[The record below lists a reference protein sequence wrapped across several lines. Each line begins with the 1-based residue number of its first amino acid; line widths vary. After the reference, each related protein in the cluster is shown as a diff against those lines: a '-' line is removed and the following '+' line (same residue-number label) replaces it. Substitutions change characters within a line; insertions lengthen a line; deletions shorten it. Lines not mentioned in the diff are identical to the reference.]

1 MTSDRGVGA
10 AAAPAGAAIEEN
22 PRGGPR
28 HDVPL
33 GTLVLRAG
41 LMDRDD
47 LEGALHEAVRDG
59 RRLGEVLVEHGLPE
73 RDLVRLLAAQHAQ
86 PFVDL
91 AHFQVDYE
99 AARLLSPGVAK
110 TYCAFAIARDDR
122 GVVVAVPD
130 ADDGGQRERLARAL
144 RRPVRLVAAARSDIK
159 EAISSLGPLGGPPA
173 GGPVRTADPTMFSVL
188 VSLVD
193 GRHVVVARA
202 GTSAGAEE
210 LAARTAAEAR
220 LGRMIDGPS
229 ATVDGAE
236 IVSVRVRRDGE
247 ERV

>member
-1 MTSDRGVGA
+1 MTLDRAVGA
-10 AAAPAGAAIEEN
+10 AAAPGAAAIEEN

-41 LMDRDD
+41 LMDQDE
-47 LEGALHEAVRDG
+47 LEDALREAVQDG

-91 AHFQVDYE
+91 AHFRVDYE
-99 AARLLSPGVAK
+99 AARLLPPSVAR

-130 ADDGGQRERLARAL
+130 ADDGGQRERLAQVL

-159 EAISSLGPLGGPPA
+159 EAISYLGPLDGAAVADA
-173 GGPVRTADPTMFSVL
+173 GRTVEPTMFNVV

-202 GTSAGAEE
+202 ATSAGADE
-210 LAARTAAEAR
+210 LAARIAAQAR
-220 LGRMIDGPS
+220 VGRVIEGPS
-229 ATVDGAE
+229 VTVDGAE
-236 IVSVRVRRDGE
+236 IVSVRVRRDAE
-247 ERV
+247 EQV